1 MNIITIDLEKDKTEI
16 RTNTGIVKVDK
27 TKTGFNFLNNFG
39 FESIDKSRISYEDY
53 VLKLVET
60 LLKDRLR
67 EEK

>member
-27 TKTGFNFLNNFG
+27 TNTGFNFLNNFG
-39 FESIDKSRISYEDY
+39 FESIDKNRISYEDY

>member
-1 MNIITIDLEKDKTEI
+1 MNIITIDLEKDKAEI

-27 TKTGFNFLNNFG
+27 TNTGFNFLNNFG

-60 LLKDRLR
+60 LLKDRLH
-67 EEK
+67 EVK

>member
-27 TKTGFNFLNNFG
+27 TNTGFNFLNNFG

-60 LLKDRLR
+60 LLKDRLH

>member
-27 TKTGFNFLNNFG
+27 TNTGFNFLNNFG
-39 FESIDKSRISYEDY
+39 FESIDKNRISYEDY

-60 LLKDRLR
+60 LLKDRLH
-67 EEK
+67 EVK

>member
-1 MNIITIDLEKDKTEI
+1 MNMITIDLEKDKTEI

-27 TKTGFNFLNNFG
+27 TNTGFNFLNNFG

>member
-1 MNIITIDLEKDKTEI
+1 MNMITIDLEKDKTEI

-39 FESIDKSRISYEDY
+39 FESIDKNRISYEDY

-67 EEK
+67 EDK

>member
-27 TKTGFNFLNNFG
+27 TNTGFNFLNNFG
-39 FESIDKSRISYEDY
+39 FESIDKNRISYENY

-60 LLKDRLR
+60 LLKDRLH

>member
-1 MNIITIDLEKDKTEI
+1 MNMITIDLEKDKTEI

-27 TKTGFNFLNNFG
+27 TNTGFNFLNNFG

-53 VLKLVET
+53 VLKFVET

>member
-27 TKTGFNFLNNFG
+27 TNTGFNFLNNFG
-39 FESIDKSRISYEDY
+39 FESIDKNRISYEDY

-60 LLKDRLR
+60 LLKDRLH

>member
-1 MNIITIDLEKDKTEI
+1 MNMITIDLEKDKTEI